1 MACLFK
7 KVSVLYVVYVSVHG
21 SKHVHIN
28 RRAYGGLGMILG
40 VVSSCSPPHF
50 VRHCLSLNPWIQL
63 DSPISK
69 HLPGTIARPQA
80 GVTDVWHHALLS

>member
-1 MACLFK
+1 
-7 KVSVLYVVYVSVHG
+7 
-21 SKHVHIN
+21 
-28 RRAYGGLGMILG
+28 MILG
-40 VVSSCSPPHF
+40 VVFSCSPPHF